1 MVEAKQ
7 YYILKAK
14 QLVLL
19 IRPGTSF
26 LVEEYHPWN
35 KDHNSYVCIKSDGNI
50 DVHLEVLP
58 LNLPGLVFFHNHSFP
73 VFRNK
78 RQATFYGHLSILL
91 SVLQKDFFS
100 AIISYCQ
107 QRGLVLSIY
116 PKPTYVLLGTKMI
129 TPFAFLHIDGEDY
142 MFEFLDSSY
151 GIIHGSIIKY
161 TH

>member
-7 YYILKAK
+7 YYILKPK

-35 KDHNSYVCIKSDGNI
+35 KDRNSYVCIKSDGNI
-50 DVHLEVLP
+50 DVRLEVLP
-58 LNLPGLVFFHNHSFP
+58 RNLPGLVFFHNHSFP

-91 SVLQKDFFS
+91 SVLQKEFS
-100 AIISYCQ
+100 QPSFLIASNEDWYFPYIQSQLMFYWV
-107 QRGLVLSIY
+107 QR
-116 PKPTYVLLGTKMI
+116 
-129 TPFAFLHIDGEDY
+129 
-142 MFEFLDSSY
+142 
-151 GIIHGSIIKY
+151 
-161 TH
+161 